1 MAQSIFTELKKQEIY
16 SKFYCVRGRMGKS
29 EINFINSMDVDIND
43 ATPMLK
49 QFLDIKKNNL
59 DVLLLYRMGDFYETF
74 FEDALVLSKDLEIT
88 LTSRDAGAL
97 GRIAMAGIPA
107 KAIDNYLP
115 KLLEKGHKIS
125 ICEQLED
132 PATAKGLVRRDII
145 KTITAGTLT
154 ESNLLKSNVN
164 NYLAAVI
171 KDKKSELYGFAY
183 TDISTGEFKVTQTD
197 FEQLLSELSRIKP
210 SEIVVPKI
218 SQKVLPF
225 QIVGNEQIDLPS
237 EITDNYNCSKMSY
250 MAFDSDRAEKNIK
263 EIFKVESTQA
273 FGFSQFK
280 TGFCAAGAIF
290 EYLYKTQKE
299 NFPKFE
305 KIETYNLTQY
315 VSIDANTRRNLELT
329 ETSRD
334 KAKYGSLLWAIDNTK
349 TNMGS
354 RQLKK
359 WIHQPLKNVDKITE
373 RQNAVEELIKNTSSR
388 ISLIGLLEKVYDIQ
402 RLSTRIS
409 NNSANPRDFLALK
422 DTINLLP
429 QFSEVLSGFQSKL
442 LLKLSQNNT
451 KLLEFADIIEKT
463 ISDEAPIVVK
473 DGNVIR
479 AGVSQDLDY
488 YRDLLKGGKNW
499 LVEFEAKQKEETG
512 IKFLKV
518 GFSKTFGY
526 FIEISNSN
534 LNLVP
539 DNYIRRQTLTNGER
553 FITEELKK
561 HESDVLSAQS
571 KSIELESK
579 IFSDLREYSKEYV
592 DSIREI
598 AEDISNIDVLV
609 SFAVCAI
616 ENKYV
621 KPFITESN
629 ELDIKEG
636 RHPVLEK
643 ILPMGK
649 YVSNPLKLVANSV
662 TEPQFM
668 ILTGPNMAG
677 KSTYMRQN
685 ALIVIL
691 AQIGSFVPCD
701 AAKIGI
707 VDKIFTRV
715 GAVDDLSL
723 GQSTFMVEMNET
735 AFILNSATEKSL
747 ILLDEIGR
755 GTSTYDGVAI
765 AWSVAQYIAEKIKA
779 RTIFATHYHELNV
792 MSSMFPQ
799 IKNYRVTIS
808 ENDGD
813 IIFLRKVIE
822 GSASKSYGIQV
833 AKMAGLP
840 VSVVKTAE
848 DMMTKMQVDYS
859 KDLSANK
866 RKSKV
871 PTCEAPQLSLVF
883 NDDEK

>member
-1 MAQSIFTELKKQEIY
+1 MA
-16 SKFYCVRGRMGKS
+16 KS
-29 EINFINSMDVDIND
+29 EINYINSIDVDINE

-49 QFLDIKKNNL
+49 QFLEIKRNNL

-74 FEDALVLSKDLEIT
+74 FEDAIILSKDLEIT
-88 LTSRDAGAL
+88 LTSREGGNL
-97 GRIAMAGIPA
+97 GRIPMAGIPA
-107 KAIDNYLP
+107 KAVDNYLP

-132 PATAKGLVRRDII
+132 PALAKGLVKRDII

-154 ESNLLKSNVN
+154 ETNLLKSNLN
-164 NYLAAVI
+164 NYLAAVL
-171 KDKKSELYGFAY
+171 KDKKTGMYGLAY

-225 QIVGNEQIDLPS
+225 QIVGNELIDLPE
-237 EITDNYNCSKMSY
+237 EITNNYNCSKMSY
-250 MAFDSDRAEKNIK
+250 KAFDETRAQDNIK
-263 EIFKVESTQA
+263 EVFKIDSVET

-280 TGFCAAGAIF
+280 TGFCAASAIF
-290 EYLYKTQKE
+290 EYLFKTQME

-305 KIETYNLTQY
+305 KIDTYSLTQY

-334 KAKYGSLLWAIDNTK
+334 KTKYGSLLWAIDKTS

-359 WIHQPLKNVDKITE
+359 WIHQPLKNIEKIKE
-373 RQNAVEELIKNTSSR
+373 RQNAVEELIQNTPSR
-388 ISLIGLLEKVYDIQ
+388 IKLMTLLEKVYDIQ
-402 RLSTRIS
+402 RLSTRVS

-422 DTINLLP
+422 DTIKLLP
-429 QFSEVLSGFQSKL
+429 EFTEILKGFNSNLFSILSEERS
-442 LLKLSQNNT
+442 N
-451 KLLEFADIIEKT
+451 LLEFADIIEKT
-463 ISDEAPIVVK
+463 ISEDAPINVK
-473 DGNVIR
+473 DGNVIKQ
-479 AGVSQDLDY
+479 GVSGDLDY
-488 YRDLLKGGKNW
+488 YRNLLTGGKNW
-499 LVEFEAKQKEETG
+499 LLEFENRQKEETG

-526 FIEISNSN
+526 FIEVSNSN
-534 LNLVP
+534 LNMVP
-539 DNYIRRQTLTNGER
+539 DTYIRRQTLTNGER

-571 KSIELESK
+571 KSIELEYK
-579 IFSDLREYSKEYV
+579 IFSDMREYSKEYV
-592 DSIREI
+592 DSIRDVAEAI
-598 AEDISNIDVLV
+598 ADLDVLV
-609 SFAVCAI
+609 SFAICAI

-621 KPFITESN
+621 KPEIVDSN
-629 ELDIKEG
+629 ELYIKEG

-649 YVSNPLKLVANSV
+649 YVSNDLKLVADNNDIQS
-662 TEPQFM
+662 TQFM

-701 AAKIGI
+701 AAKIGL

-765 AWSVAQYIAEKIKA
+765 AWSVAEYIATKIKA

-792 MSSMFPQ
+792 MSSIFPQ

-808 ENDGD
+808 ENDGE

-840 VSVVKTAE
+840 QSVIKTAE
-848 DMMTKMQVDYS
+848 NMMTKMQLDYS

-866 RKSKV
+866 RKNKAV
-871 PTCEAPQLSLVF
+871 IPEVPQLSLVF
-883 NDDEK
+883 DNDNN

>member
-1 MAQSIFTELKKQEIY
+1 MA
-16 SKFYCVRGRMGKS
+16 KS
-29 EINFINSMDVDIND
+29 EINYINSIDVDLNE

-49 QFLDIKKNNL
+49 QFLEIKRNNL

-74 FEDALVLSKDLEIT
+74 FEDAVTLSKDLEIT
-88 LTSRDAGAL
+88 LTSREGGNL
-97 GRIAMAGIPA
+97 GRIPMAGIPA
-107 KAIDNYLP
+107 KAVDNYLP

-132 PATAKGLVRRDII
+132 PSTAKGLVKRDII

-154 ESNLLKSNVN
+154 ESNLLKSTVN
-164 NYLAAVI
+164 NYLAAVC
-171 KDKKSELYGFAY
+171 KDKKTDLYGLAY
-183 TDISTGEFKVTQTD
+183 TDISTGEFKITQTS
-197 FEQLLSELSRIKP
+197 FEQLMSELARIKP
-210 SEIVVPKI
+210 TEVIVPKI

-225 QIVGNEQIDLPS
+225 QIVGDEKIDLPQD
-237 EITDNYNCSKMSY
+237 IAILYNCSKMSY
-250 MAFDSDRAEKNIK
+250 AAFDEDKAQENIK
-263 EIFKVESTQA
+263 EIFKIETPET
-273 FGFSQFK
+273 FGFKDYK

-290 EYLYKTQKE
+290 EYLFKTQKE

-305 KIETYNLTQY
+305 KIETYSLSEY
-315 VSIDANTRRNLELT
+315 VSIDTNTRRNLELT

-334 KAKYGSLLWAIDNTK
+334 KSKYGSLLWAIDRTE
-349 TNMGS
+349 TNMGA

-359 WIHQPLKNVDKITE
+359 WIHQPLKNIDKITE
-373 RQNAVEELIKNTSSR
+373 RQNAVDELIQNTTSR
-388 ISLIGLLEKVYDIQ
+388 IQLIALLEKVFDIQ

-409 NNSANPRDFLALK
+409 NNTANPRDFIALK

-429 QFSEVLSGFQSKL
+429 HFCDILKIFNSKL
-442 LLKLSQNNT
+442 LTKLAENQSG
-451 KLLEFADIIEKT
+451 LLEFAQIIEKS
-463 ISDEAPIVVK
+463 ISDDAPVSVK
-473 DGNVIR
+473 DGNVIKS
-479 AGVSQDLDY
+479 GVSGDLDY
-488 YRDLLKGGKNW
+488 YRDLLNGGKQW
-499 LVEFEAKQKEETG
+499 LTEFENKQKEETG

-518 GFSKTFGY
+518 GFSKTFGF

-539 DNYIRRQTLTNGER
+539 DHYIRRQTLTNGER
-553 FITEELKK
+553 FITDELKK
-561 HESDVLSAQS
+561 HEADVLSAQT
-571 KSIELESK
+571 KSLELESK

-592 DSIREI
+592 EAIREVSQSL
-598 AEDISNIDVLV
+598 ADLDVLV

-621 KPFITESN
+621 RPVITDSN
-629 ELDIKEG
+629 ELDIIEG

-649 YVSNPLKLVANSV
+649 YVSNNLKLVADSKGDKGA
-662 TEPQFM
+662 QFM
-668 ILTGPNMAG
+668 VLTGPNMAG

-691 AQIGSFVPCD
+691 AQIGSYVPCD

-735 AFILNSATEKSL
+735 SFILNSATEKSL

-765 AWSVAQYIAEKIKA
+765 AWSVAEYIATKIKA

-792 MSSMFPQ
+792 MSNIFPE

-808 ENDGD
+808 ENDGE

-840 VSVVKTAE
+840 PSVIKTAE
-848 DMMTKMQVDYS
+848 NLMTKMQKDYS
-859 KDLSANK
+859 KDLSVNK
-866 RKSKV
+866 RKSKAPSV
-871 PTCEAPQLSLVF
+871 DIPQLSLLKF
-883 NDDEK
+883 D